1 MVEFALVTPLF
12 ILLLVGVFEGARL
25 AYAYSTVNHAA
36 QEAGRLAILNDTAS
50 TDDVK
55 LKAVAAAD
63 PLTVNAEFVTVDVND
78 GGTDFGDRVLGDR
91 LKVTV
96 GYTFVPV
103 VGMVF
108 GNSGLQLTGET
119 ELMVE

>member
-12 ILLLVGVFEGARL
+12 MLLLVGVFEGARL
-25 AYAYSTVNHAA
+25 AYAYNTVNHAA
-36 QEAGRLAILNDTAS
+36 QEAGRLAILSDTAS

-55 LKAVAAAD
+55 LKAVDAAD
-63 PLTVNAEFVTVDVND
+63 PLTVNANLVTVDVN
-78 GGTDFGDRVLGDR
+78 GGSTAFGDRVLGDR

-103 VGMVF
+103 VSMVF
-108 GNSGLQLTGET
+108 GDAGLQLMGET